1 MKLLIH
7 DLNEEEWLTIADQ
20 YEDYE
25 IIADEGT
32 IKPCIGCFSCWNRT
46 PGKCV
51 IKDGYEMIVTHAD
64 NEPIFHDKDGK
75 VTLNCF
81 DVSNLYL
88 GENEDGNGD

>member
-1 MKLLIH
+1 MAVIIT
-7 DLNEEEWLTIADQ
+7 DTSTNEVIAVIAD
-20 YEDYE
+20 
-25 IIADEGT
+25 
-32 IKPCIGCFSCWNRT
+32 K
-46 PGKCV
+46 GKSI

-88 GENEDGNGD
+88 GENEDGKID